1 MAMTIQVD
9 IVSAEAEIFS
19 GVAEMVFVPAEI
31 GEIGIMPRHAPLLSP
46 LKAGEVRVKKMDG
59 KEESFYVSSG
69 MLEIQPHVVTVLAD
83 TALRV
88 KDIDE
93 EKAKKAKK
101 HAEKALKEG
110 ASKMSYAEA
119 QAELAEAVAQLQMVR
134 RLRKKR

>member
-19 GVAEMVFVPAEI
+19 GVAEMVFVPAQI

-46 LKAGEVRVKKMDG
+46 LKAGEVRVKKADG

-83 TALRV
+83 TALRAD
-88 KDIDE
+88 DIDE
-93 EKAKKAKK
+93 EKMEEAKK

-119 QAELAEAVAQLQMVR
+119 QAELAQAVAQLQMIR

>member
-19 GVAEMVFVPAEI
+19 GVAEMVFVPAQM
-31 GEIGIMPRHAPLLSP
+31 GEIGIMPRHTPLLSP
-46 LKAGEVRVKKMDG
+46 LKAGEVRVRKTDG

-69 MLEIQPHVVTVLAD
+69 MLEIQPHIVTVLAD
-83 TALRV
+83 TALRA

-93 EKAKKAKK
+93 EKAEKAKK

-110 ASKMSYAEA
+110 TSKMSYAEA
-119 QAELAEAVAQLQMVR
+119 QAELAQAVAQLQMVK
-134 RLRKKR
+134 RLRKKH